1 MIPNKAFTLKGLL
14 MAHILACRGRKSPC
28 LFSNGDNGRL
38 KLRYAN
44 SKAPVLCVSVCACVL
59 THWAGMVLWEERRWK
74 EIGWKKIYKRNC
86 SYFLPDIRLYAYVE
100 YNILFIHF
108 PAAICFSVRTLVQQS
123 FVHFVSFVDKVI
135 CSHLLWNQ
143 SVITPHK
150 EKPTKSFALVG
161 LKTTDKNVNVWNHPG
176 TEQRGSCCR
185 CDWTVCD
192 THLSVAVGFHEF
204 AERRVPFDLE
214 LYHRAI
220 LTCDL

>member
-1 MIPNKAFTLKGLL
+1 
-14 MAHILACRGRKSPC
+14 MAIMADLNSGTPTQKPQYRVC
-28 LFSNGDNGRL
+28 L
-38 KLRYAN
+38 
-44 SKAPVLCVSVCACVL
+44 SVCARVL

-74 EIGWKKIYKRNC
+74 EIGWKNIQEELQLFFAWQKVIH
-86 SYFLPDIRLYAYVE
+86 FVE

-108 PAAICFSVRTLVQQS
+108 PAAICFSMRTLAQQS
-123 FVHFVSFVDKVI
+123 FVHSVSFVDEVI

-143 SVITPHK
+143 SVTTPHK
-150 EKPTKSFALVG
+150 DKPTKSSVLIG
-161 LKTTDKNVNVWNHPG
+161 LKTTDKNVYVWNHPR
-176 TEQRGSCCR
+176 TEQRGSCCH

-192 THLSVAVGFHEF
+192 TDLSVAVGFHEF